1 MTTPR
6 RKKILVACNHL
17 ATVGGSELYTFY
29 LIKALKKL
37 RKYEVSYFTHSK
49 GIISERIEKELG
61 VPLKSGSQFDLI
73 IASHNTTVNFLF
85 GQGRILQVCH
95 GPIPEMEQP
104 SPLADY
110 HIAVSEEVKAHL
122 ASLGF
127 PSTVVLNGIDMDT
140 FSQEVPIS
148 EKPQRVLSLCQS
160 KEANEWLLEI
170 CEEENLKFTAINK
183 HRNPSFR
190 VNKEINNAD
199 LVIGIGRSV
208 YDAMACGRP
217 CILFDK
223 RSYNG
228 NLGDGYLKPDNFSDF
243 VRYNCSGRFARRRF
257 SKSEMKKELGK
268 YQKQDGVA
276 LRQIAF
282 QRLNLQTNTNTLLQI
297 GFGIKKASHMRHRL
311 QVLLNW
317 AKFKNIF
324 NVQKRTIR
332 AQMNAKIDAG
342 ASISEVRMMVT
353 AERFVLP
360 LRVSLYAFW
369 FKLWVKH
376 ILQS

>member
-61 VPLKSGSQFDLI
+61 VPFKSGSQFDLI

-95 GPIPEMEQP
+95 GPIPDMEQP

-140 FSQEVPIS
+140 FTQEVPIS

-160 KEANEWLLEI
+160 KEANEWLSEI

-257 SKSEMKKELGK
+257 SKSEMKNELGK
-268 YQKQDGVA
+268 YRKQDGVA

-282 QRLNLQTNTNTLLQI
+282 QRLNLQTNTNALLQI

-317 AKFKNIF
+317 AKYEKIF
-324 NVQKRTIR
+324 NVQKRAIR
-332 AQMNAKIDAG
+332 AQMNAKVDAG
-342 ASISEVRMMVT
+342 VSISDVRMMVT
-353 AERFVLP
+353 AERFVIP
-360 LRVSLYAFW
+360 LRASLYAFW
-369 FKLWVKH
+369 FKLWVKN
-376 ILQS
+376 IIQS

>member
-37 RKYEVSYFTHSK
+37 RKYELSYFTHSK
-49 GIISERIEKELG
+49 GTISDRIEKELG
-61 VPLKSGSQFDLI
+61 VPFKSGSQFDLI

-122 ASLGF
+122 ATLGF

-140 FSQEVPIS
+140 FTQEVPIS

-160 KEANEWLLEI
+160 KEANEWLSEI
-170 CEEENLKFTAINK
+170 CEEENLRFSAIDK

-228 NLGDGYLKPDNFSDF
+228 NLGDGYLKPDTFAAF
-243 VRYNCSGRFARRRF
+243 VRYNCSGRYSKRKF
-257 SKSEMKKELGK
+257 SKSEMKREIGK
-268 YQKQDGVA
+268 YRKQDG
-276 LRQIAF
+276 LEPRKIA
-282 QRLNLQTNTNTLLQI
+282 QERLNLKANTDALLQI
-297 GFGIKKASHMRHRL
+297 GFGIQQIAHLRHRL
-311 QVLLNW
+311 GVFFRWVQYRKLF
-317 AKFKNIF
+317 AF
-324 NVQKRTIR
+324 QKRQVR
-332 AQMNAKIDAG
+332 AQMQAKFTEGRSLFEIQEMIAK
-342 ASISEVRMMVT
+342 
-353 AERFVLP
+353 ERFVLP
-360 LRVSLYAFW
+360 LRVSLYAYW
-369 FKLWVKH
+369 LKLWLKG
-376 ILQS
+376 S

>member
-1 MTTPR
+1 M
-6 RKKILVACNHL
+6 ACNHL

-49 GIISERIEKELG
+49 GIISERIEKVLG
-61 VPLKSGSQFDLI
+61 VPFKSGSQFDLI

-95 GPIPEMEQP
+95 GPIPDMEQP

-140 FSQEVPIS
+140 FTQEVPIS

-160 KEANEWLLEI
+160 KEANEWLSEI

-257 SKSEMKKELGK
+257 SKSEMKNELGK
-268 YQKQDGVA
+268 YRKQDGVA

-282 QRLNLQTNTNTLLQI
+282 QRLNLQTNTNALLQI

-317 AKFKNIF
+317 AKYKKIF
-324 NVQKRTIR
+324 NVQKRAIR
-332 AQMNAKIDAG
+332 AQMNAKVDAG
-342 ASISEVRMMVT
+342 VSISDVRMMVT
-353 AERFVLP
+353 AERFVIP
-360 LRVSLYAFW
+360 LRASLYAFW
-369 FKLWVKH
+369 FKLWVKN